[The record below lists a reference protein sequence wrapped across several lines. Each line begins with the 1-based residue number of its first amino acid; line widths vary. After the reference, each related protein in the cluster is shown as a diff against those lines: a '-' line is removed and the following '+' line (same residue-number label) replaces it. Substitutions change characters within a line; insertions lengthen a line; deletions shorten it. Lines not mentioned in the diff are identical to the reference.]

1 MSGNPIDHSPPA
13 RLHQPRHLQ
22 LSPQP
27 AVARRQLERALSG
40 RWAGDVSG
48 VLLAVSEALVN
59 AHRHAG
65 GARRAEAWVNG
76 SSVVVQV
83 CDRGP
88 AFDPRPYT
96 ESPPDVMAERGR
108 GLWLMSRL
116 ADACHVHRERD
127 GACLVLRFDVD
138 ENREPQRSGSRP
150 D

>member
-1 MSGNPIDHSPPA
+1 M
-13 RLHQPRHLQ
+13 Q
-22 LSPQP
+22 LSPEP
-27 AVARRQLERALSG
+27 AVARRQLERALG
-40 RWAGDVSG
+40 GQWPGDVSG

-88 AFDPRPYT
+88 AFDPRPYIET
-96 ESPPDVMAERGR
+96 PPDIMAERGR
-108 GLWLMSRL
+108 GLWLISRL
-116 ADACHVHRERD
+116 ADVCQVHREPD
-127 GACLVLRFDVD
+127 GGRLVLRFDVD
-138 ENREPQRSGSRP
+138 GNREPERIGSRP